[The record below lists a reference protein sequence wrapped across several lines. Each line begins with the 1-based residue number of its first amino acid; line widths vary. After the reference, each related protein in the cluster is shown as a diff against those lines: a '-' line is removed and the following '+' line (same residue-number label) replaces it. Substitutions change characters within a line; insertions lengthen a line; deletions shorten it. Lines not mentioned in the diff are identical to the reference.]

1 MRRGCGQSGMSLMEV
16 LVTLATVLIL
26 ISALIGVGR
35 YVKARA
41 DIDLTRA
48 TLETL
53 STALAVY
60 YDDFGAF
67 PFDTDTDDDDILD
80 DYFAA
85 DLVNDISVYSGLM
98 VTLNTAVLLEKDG
111 NNSDVS
117 TASSA
122 ALFYFLD
129 KNPSSRDI
137 VDGVSST
144 LVSNK
149 GADGITPVKITIG
162 GTEYD
167 LPRYIDPW
175 GMSIRYEYLPGTAFP
190 TLTSAGPDKIFDT
203 PDDITSK

>member
-1 MRRGCGQSGMSLMEV
+1 MSLMEV

-67 PFDTDTDDDDILD
+67 PFDTDTDVLEDGELD
-80 DYFAA
+80 EYLEA
-85 DLVNDISVYSGLM
+85 DLQADLNGSVTPAGSLFEREGRIPP
-98 VTLNTAVLLEKDG
+98 A
-111 NNSDVS
+111 DVS
-117 TASSA
+117 TASGA
-122 ALFYFLD
+122 ALFYVLD
-129 KNPSSRDI
+129 RNPSSRGI

-149 GADGITPVKITIG
+149 GADGTTPVKITIG
-162 GTEYD
+162 GKEYD

-175 GMSIRYEYLPGTAFP
+175 GMSIRYEYLPDTAFP
-190 TLTSAGPDKIFDT
+190 TLTSAGGDKIFDT
-203 PDDITSK
+203 PDDITSE